1 MSHPWLAVSFQLRHE
16 VSGILSI
23 QSHFNVGY
31 PVSTSW
37 GLVSSKWGFESQNAW
52 LLTLSFD
59 TMPTFGIASVQW
71 LDNRFF
77 MVGDKVAWLDAIF
90 NCGFMKGR

>member
-1 MSHPWLAVSFQLRHE
+1 MEST
-16 VSGILSI
+16 
-23 QSHFNVGY
+23 FN
-31 PVSTSW
+31 
-37 GLVSSKWGFESQNAW
+37 
-52 LLTLSFD
+52 LSFD

-77 MVGDKVAWLDAIF
+77 MEGDKVAWLDAIF